1 MFWRHDQIA
10 VLTCQHILANANRGK
25 TINCR
30 DIAPFD
36 LANGLQP
43 VIACHDH
50 VSDLKVFNRDKA
62 KWGCN
67 ACLRR
72 KADDVLNL
80 GEVEDRTI
88 VKRHRTRKAART
100 VIDKRVFHRLRQNT
114 KVAELQRIAT
124 ADGFVA

>member
-1 MFWRHDQIA
+1 MRF
-10 VLTCQHILANANRGK
+10 
-25 TINCR
+25 
-30 DIAPFD
+30 
-36 LANGLQP
+36 
-43 VIACHDH
+43 
-50 VSDLKVFNRDKA
+50 
-62 KWGCN
+62 N

-72 KADDVLNL
+72 NADDVLNL
-80 GEVEDRTI
+80 GEVEYRTI